1 MTNKCRVIYSP
12 EAVDDIKS
20 IYRYIAYD
28 IKSVR
33 NAEAQINRIRSK
45 ISKLDLF
52 PKKFVQVEWEPW
64 ASMGLHQM
72 PVDNYLVYYLIKERE
87 QLVIIVRIFYNG
99 QNIELIINEEKE
111 D

>member
-1 MTNKCRVIYSP
+1 MTNRYRAIYSL

-28 IKSVR
+28 IKSVKS
-33 NAEAQINRIRSK
+33 AETQVNRIRSK

-52 PKKFVQVEWEPW
+52 PEKYIQVEWEPW

-72 PVDNYLVYYLIKERE
+72 PVDNYIVYYLIKEQE
-87 QLVIIVRIFYNG
+87 QLVIIVRIFHNG
-99 QNIELIINEEKE
+99 QNIELIINEEK